1 MQITREKILNG
12 CFIFWGAVTCP
23 VWFGPLLCYVAYES
37 DDYDENGTKI
47 KSKISQPHEK
57 SLINQIEWRGTNK
70 AVPLPGK
77 NIQSTSLPS
86 GSRRNHLNCP
96 ICFHSDKDFQV
107 INPCGH
113 AICNDCSTK
122 MIFQNIDNCPVCRS
136 KIVSFIK
143 LYLQ

>member
-37 DDYDENGTKI
+37 DDDDENGTKI
-47 KSKISQPHEK
+47 NSKISQPHEK
-57 SLINQIEWRGTNK
+57 SSIKQITCIETDK
-70 AVPLPGK
+70 YVSLPG
-77 NIQSTSLPS
+77 NNAPSTGLPS
-86 GSRRNHLNCP
+86 RNHLNCP

-122 MIFQNIDNCPVCRS
+122 MIFKNNNNCPVCRS

-143 LYLQ
+143 LYLL